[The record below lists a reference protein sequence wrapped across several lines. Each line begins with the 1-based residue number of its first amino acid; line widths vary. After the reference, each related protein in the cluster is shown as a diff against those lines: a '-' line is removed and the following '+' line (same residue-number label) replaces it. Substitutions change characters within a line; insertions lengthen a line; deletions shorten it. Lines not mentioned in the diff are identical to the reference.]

1 MQESI
6 DSSWASRRHHA
17 LKAASAMA
25 FLAGLA
31 GCGAPA
37 GGTPAKGS
45 SNLPPASDARISVC
59 QLMPKEAINAITG
72 ARYNTVETNDDGRST
87 ESDCHYM
94 TATDP
99 AGMSITLQWIS
110 PSEYSDPAE
119 HLALQRAGMGGAK
132 LADTLTAGMTGGG
145 LPGVRSGPV
154 ADLGDEAMV
163 SNMLLTVRRGDYTMT
178 VQIIPTDMMALVTDS
193 TVGPALIDKEKAI
206 ARALLAKL

>member
-1 MQESI
+1 MQGSI
-6 DSSWASRRHHA
+6 HSTWASRQRHS
-17 LKAASAMA
+17 LIAASTAA
-25 FLAGLA
+25 LLA

-37 GGTPAKGS
+37 SGTPSRGTASGDP
-45 SNLPPASDARISVC
+45 PPASDARISVC
-59 QLMPKEAINAITG
+59 KLMPKEAINGITG
-72 ARYNTVETNDDGRST
+72 AKYDSVETSDDGHSSD
-87 ESDCHYM
+87 SDCHYM

-99 AGMSITLQWIS
+99 AGMSISLEWIS

-132 LADTLTAGMTGGG
+132 LADTLTAGMTGNG

-154 ADLGDEAMV
+154 PDLGDEAMV
-163 SNMLLTVRRGDYTMT
+163 SNMLLTVRKGDYTFT